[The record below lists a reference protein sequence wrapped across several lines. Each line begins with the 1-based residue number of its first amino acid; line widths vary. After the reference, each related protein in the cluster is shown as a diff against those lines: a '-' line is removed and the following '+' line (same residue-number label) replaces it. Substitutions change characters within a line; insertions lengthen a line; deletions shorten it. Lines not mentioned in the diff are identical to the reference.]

1 MAGEQTNTFG
11 GSLTALGIIGAV
23 NTGINAYYSSKMN
36 KIQMEL
42 QAKIA
47 EENQRM
53 SELAAEDA
61 LYQSQVRIGEMS
73 RKAQQ
78 VKSNQKVSM
87 AAAGIKAAGGT
98 YAEVLTSTDIMKEES
113 IKIERI
119 NGYNAAWGYR
129 NQGLNYSAQAGAAR
143 VSAASSNPLTSG
155 VTGLAAGLTNTAYQY
170 AYFNRKD

>member
-1 MAGEQTNTFG
+1 MAEETNTFG
-11 GSLTALGIIGAV
+11 TTLTALGVIGAV
-23 NTGINAYYSSKMN
+23 NSGINAYYSSKMN
-36 KIQMEL
+36 RIQMNL

-61 LYQSQVRIGEMS
+61 LYQSQVKVGEIS

-87 AAAGIKAAGGT
+87 AAAGIAATGGT
-98 YAEVLTSTDIMKEES
+98 YAEALTSTDIMKEES
-113 IKIERI
+113 INIETM
-119 NGYNAAWGYR
+119 NGYKSAWGYR
-129 NQGLNYSAQAGAAR
+129 MQGLNYGAQADAAR
-143 VSAASSNPLTSG
+143 VSASSSNPLASGLSGLSAGLSG
-155 VTGLAAGLTNTAYQY
+155 VYYQY

>member
-1 MAGEQTNTFG
+1 MAESNNTFG
-11 GSLTALGIIGAV
+11 SALTALGIVGAV
-23 NTGINAYYSSKMN
+23 NSGINAYYSSKMN

-61 LYQSQVRIGEMS
+61 LYQSQVKIGEVS

-78 VKSNQKVSM
+78 VKSGQKVSM
-87 AAAGIKAAGGT
+87 AAAGIAAAGGT

-113 IKIERI
+113 ISIERM
-119 NGYNAAWGYR
+119 NGYKAAWGYR
-129 NQGLNYSAQAGAAR
+129 MQGLNYGAQAGAAR
-143 VSAASSNPLTSG
+143 VSASSSSPMLSGLTGLTSG
-155 VTGLAAGLTNTAYQY
+155 LTNVAYQY
-170 AYFNRKD
+170 AHFNRKS

>member
-1 MAGEQTNTFG
+1 MAESTNTFG
-11 GSLTALGIIGAV
+11 NSLTALGIIGAV
-23 NTGINAYYSSKMN
+23 NSGINAYYSSKMN

-53 SELAAEDA
+53 SELAAQDA
-61 LYQSQVRIGEMS
+61 LYRSQVKIGEIS

-87 AAAGIKAAGGT
+87 AAAGIAAAGGT

-113 IKIERI
+113 INIETM
-119 NGYNAAWGYR
+119 NGYKAAWGYR
-129 NQGLNYSAQAGAAR
+129 MQGLNYGAQAGAAR
-143 VSAASSNPLTSG
+143 VSASSGNAFMQG
-155 VTGLAAGLTNTAYQY
+155 FTGLVSGLTNVAYQY

>member
-1 MAGEQTNTFG
+1 MAEQQTNQLGTP
-11 GSLTALGIIGAV
+11 LLALGIIGAV
-23 NTGINAYYSSKMN
+23 NSGINAYYSSKMN

-61 LYQSQVRIGEMS
+61 LYQSQVKIGEIS

-78 VKSNQKVSM
+78 VKSGQKVSM
-87 AAAGIKAAGGT
+87 AAAGIAAAGGT

-113 IKIERI
+113 ISIERM
-119 NGYNAAWGYR
+119 NGYKAAWGYR
-129 NQGLNYSAQAGAAR
+129 MQGLNYGAQAGAAR
-143 VSAASSNPLTSG
+143 VSASSSNPLTSG
-155 VTGLAAGLTNTAYQY
+155 FTGLASGLTNVAYQH
-170 AYFNRKD
+170 AYFNRKS